1 MSVPDIMR
9 KQKLPKGIRW
19 TASDIVEADYKGQ
32 RMWCGLITND
42 IVGPKIRRAFAEVA
56 VPLDADEMAI
66 GKIIERA
73 VVDLAQQAR
82 AISG

>member
-1 MSVPDIMR
+1 MTIAARMR
-9 KQKLPKGIRW
+9 RHKLPKCIRW

-56 VPLDADEMAI
+56 VPLDADEATI